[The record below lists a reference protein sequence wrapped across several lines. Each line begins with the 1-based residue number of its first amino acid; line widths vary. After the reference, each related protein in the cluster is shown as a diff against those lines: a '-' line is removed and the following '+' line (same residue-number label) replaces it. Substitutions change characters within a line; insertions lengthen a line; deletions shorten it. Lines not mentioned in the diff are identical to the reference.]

1 MKNISLKTKLLLWFG
16 GVTAIILL
24 LFSFFFYYY
33 LNTNINENIE
43 TRLEQKAIDIEQSSL
58 TKHYPKEVNFAIYD
72 INATLINKST
82 SFDLKGIQ
90 SYLTQEKNFFILAN
104 QDLDENINVL
114 YIYKTNKHI
123 IAIYQKDID
132 NKIEDLVS
140 SLLILN
146 PILLLAF
153 IYLASKIIDKILDPV
168 KNVIA
173 VSKNISIDDFAT
185 TIELPKEHDEIR
197 ELVDSFNGMRLRL
210 KTGVESIERFNSDV
224 SHELKT
230 PLTVI
235 LGEVEVTLRRIRSS
249 QEYIQ
254 SMQVIYNEAK
264 QMHKIVQSMLLLT
277 KFTRLNVQETYEEC
291 KLSRILTDTIEKF
304 TCKADSKKI
313 RFHLDIQ
320 DKIVLNANP
329 VLIGLVFS
337 NLIDNAIK
345 YSDEGK
351 NIFITLYQ
359 DSKIHFLIRDEGIGI
374 SEQHLDKI
382 SDRFYRVDESRSK
395 KVEGFG
401 LGLFIVKHILDLHE
415 GTMHIVSK
423 PDKGTSIE
431 IIL

>member
-1 MKNISLKTKLLLWFG
+1 MRNISLKTKLLLWFG
-16 GVTAIILL
+16 GVTAVILL

-33 LNTNINENIE
+33 LNTSINENIE
-43 TRLEQKAIDIEQSSL
+43 TRLEQKAIDIEESSL

-82 SFDLKGIQ
+82 SFDLKGIK
-90 SYLTQEKNFFILAN
+90 SYLNQEKNFFILAN
-104 QDLDENINVL
+104 QDFDENINVL

-123 IAIYQKDID
+123 IAIYQKEID

-249 QEYIQ
+249 QEYIE

-264 QMHKIVQSMLLLT
+264 QMQKIVQSMLLLT

-291 KLSRILTDTIEKF
+291 NLSRILADSIEKF

-313 RFHLDIQ
+313 RFHPEIR

-382 SDRFYRVDESRSK
+382 SNRFYRVDESRSK

-415 GTMHIVSK
+415 GTMHIISK
-423 PDKGTSIE
+423 PGKGTSIE
-431 IIL
+431 ILL

>member
-1 MKNISLKTKLLLWFG
+1 MRNISLKTKLLLWFG
-16 GVTAIILL
+16 GVTAVILL

-33 LNTNINENIE
+33 LNTSINENIE
-43 TRLEQKAIDIEQSSL
+43 TRLEQKAIDIEESSL

-72 INATLINKST
+72 INVTLINKST
-82 SFDLKGIQ
+82 SFDLKGIK
-90 SYLTQEKNFFILAN
+90 SYLNQEKNFFILAN
-104 QDLDENINVL
+104 QDFDENINVL

-123 IAIYQKDID
+123 IAIYQKEID

-249 QEYIQ
+249 QEYIE

-264 QMHKIVQSMLLLT
+264 QMQKIVQSMLLLT

-291 KLSRILTDTIEKF
+291 NLSRILADSIEKF

-313 RFHLDIQ
+313 RFHPEIR

-431 IIL
+431 ILL

>member
-1 MKNISLKTKLLLWFG
+1 MRNISLKTKLLLWFG
-16 GVTAIILL
+16 GVTAVILL

-33 LNTNINENIE
+33 LNTSINENIE
-43 TRLEQKAIDIEQSSL
+43 TRLEQKAIDIEESSL

-72 INATLINKST
+72 INVTLINKST
-82 SFDLKGIQ
+82 SFDLKGIK
-90 SYLTQEKNFFILAN
+90 SYLNQEKNFFILAN
-104 QDLDENINVL
+104 QDFDENINVL

-123 IAIYQKDID
+123 IAIYQKEID

-249 QEYIQ
+249 QEYIE

-264 QMHKIVQSMLLLT
+264 QMQKIVQSMLLLT

-291 KLSRILTDTIEKF
+291 NLSRILADSIEKF

-313 RFHLDIQ
+313 RFHPEIR

-382 SDRFYRVDESRSK
+382 SNRFYRVDESRSK

-415 GTMHIVSK
+415 GTMHIISK
-423 PDKGTSIE
+423 PGKGTSIE
-431 IIL
+431 ILL

>member
-1 MKNISLKTKLLLWFG
+1 MRNISLKTKLLLWFG
-16 GVTAIILL
+16 GVTAVILL

-33 LNTNINENIE
+33 LNTSINENIE
-43 TRLEQKAIDIEQSSL
+43 TRLEQKAIDIEESSL

-72 INATLINKST
+72 INVTLINKST
-82 SFDLKGIQ
+82 SFDLKGIK
-90 SYLTQEKNFFILAN
+90 SYLNQEKNFFILAN
-104 QDLDENINVL
+104 QDFDENINVL

-123 IAIYQKDID
+123 IAIYQKEID

-249 QEYIQ
+249 QEYIE

-264 QMHKIVQSMLLLT
+264 QMQKIVQSMLLLT

-291 KLSRILTDTIEKF
+291 NLSRILADSIEKF

-313 RFHLDIQ
+313 RFHPEIR

-382 SDRFYRVDESRSK
+382 SNRFYRVDESRSK

-431 IIL
+431 ILL

>member
-1 MKNISLKTKLLLWFG
+1 M
-16 GVTAIILL
+16 
-24 LFSFFFYYY
+24 
-33 LNTNINENIE
+33 NTSINENIE
-43 TRLEQKAIDIEQSSL
+43 TRLEQKAIDIEESSL

-72 INATLINKST
+72 INVTLINNST
-82 SFDLKGIQ
+82 SFDLKGIK
-90 SYLTQEKNFFILAN
+90 SYLNQEKNFFILAN
-104 QDLDENINVL
+104 QDFDENINVL

-123 IAIYQKDID
+123 IAIYQKEID

-249 QEYIQ
+249 QEYIE

-264 QMHKIVQSMLLLT
+264 QMQKIVQSMLLLT

-291 KLSRILTDTIEKF
+291 NLSRILADSIEKF

-313 RFHLDIQ
+313 RFHPEIR

-431 IIL
+431 ILL

>member
-1 MKNISLKTKLLLWFG
+1 LRNISLKAKLLLWFG
-16 GVTAIILL
+16 GITAVILL

-33 LNTNINENIE
+33 LNTSINENIE
-43 TRLEQKAIDIEQSSL
+43 TRLEQKAIDIEESSL
-58 TKHYPKEVNFAIYD
+58 TKHYPKEINFAIYD
-72 INATLINKST
+72 INASLINKSA
-82 SFDLKGIQ
+82 SFDLKGIKP
-90 SYLTQEKNFFILAN
+90 YLNQKKNFFILAN
-104 QDLDENINVL
+104 QDFDENINVL

-123 IAIYQKDID
+123 IAIYQKEID

-249 QEYIQ
+249 QEYIK
-254 SMQVIYNEAK
+254 SMQVVYNEAK
-264 QMHKIVQSMLLLT
+264 QMQKIVQSMLLLT

-291 KLSRILTDTIEKF
+291 NISRILADSIEKF
-304 TCKADSKKI
+304 SNKADSKKI
-313 RFHLDIQ
+313 RFHLDIR
-320 DKIVLNANP
+320 DKIVLKANP

-345 YSDEGK
+345 YSDTDK

-359 DSKIHFLIRDEGIGI
+359 DSKVHFLIRDEGIGI
-374 SEQHLDKI
+374 SEQHLNKI

-423 PDKGTSIE
+423 PEEGTSIE
-431 IIL
+431 ILL

>member
-1 MKNISLKTKLLLWFG
+1 M
-16 GVTAIILL
+16 
-24 LFSFFFYYY
+24 
-33 LNTNINENIE
+33 
-43 TRLEQKAIDIEQSSL
+43 
-58 TKHYPKEVNFAIYD
+58 
-72 INATLINKST
+72 INKST
-82 SFDLKGIQ
+82 SFDLKGIK
-90 SYLTQEKNFFILAN
+90 SYLNQEKNFFILAN
-104 QDLDENINVL
+104 QDFDENINVL

-123 IAIYQKDID
+123 IAIYQKEID

-249 QEYIQ
+249 QEYIE

-264 QMHKIVQSMLLLT
+264 QMQKIVQSMLLLT

-291 KLSRILTDTIEKF
+291 NLSRILADSIEKF

-313 RFHLDIQ
+313 RFHPEIR

-431 IIL
+431 ILL